1 MGMERYDF
9 GIIGGG
15 IVGLSTAMAL
25 TGRGCRSL
33 VVVEMENALA
43 RHQSGR
49 NSGVIHSGLYY
60 TPGSEKAKNCTT
72 GREELYRFCTE
83 HGIPHR
89 RCGKI
94 VAALDESELPA
105 LARLQRTGEAN
116 GLVGLRMLSAEEV
129 RQREPHVRAVG
140 ALLVPDTGVVD
151 FAEVTRTFARIA
163 TERGA
168 RIRTGFDVRRVHQYR
183 NQIVLASRQEEV
195 ACRFV
200 INCGGLQADRVA
212 SMCGLDPD
220 VRIIPFRGEFHE
232 VRPARAHLVKH
243 LIYPVPDPHM
253 PFLGVHFTRGI
264 DGRVLAGPNALLAF
278 GRRSYRRRSISLRDS
293 SEMLAFAGFW
303 RMARKYWRTG
313 ASECYRALSKRALV
327 RALRRMI
334 PDLAVDDLRPAEAG
348 IRAQAVG
355 QDGRLI
361 DDFRSV
367 RAERM
372 IHVLNASSRAATGSL
387 ALGRQFAVWAA
398 RAAVL

>member
-1 MGMERYDF
+1 MGIERYEF

-33 VVVEMENALA
+33 VVVEAEGTLA
-43 RHQSGR
+43 THQSGR

-60 TPGSEKAKNCTT
+60 TPGSEKARNCTA
-72 GREELYRFCTE
+72 GREGLYRFCAE

-94 VAALDESELPA
+94 VAAVDERELPA
-105 LARLQRTGEAN
+105 LNRLQKTGEAN
-116 GLVGLRMLSAEEV
+116 GLVGLRMLSREEL
-129 RQREPHVRAVG
+129 REREPHVRAVA

-151 FAEVTRTFARIA
+151 FAEVTRSFARIA
-163 TERGA
+163 TQRGA
-168 RIRTGFDVRRVHQYR
+168 RIRTGFEVRRVHQYR
-183 NQIVLASRQEEV
+183 NQIVLASGHEEV

-212 SMCGLDPD
+212 RMCGLNPD

-232 VRPARAHLVKH
+232 LRPARAHLVKH
-243 LIYPVPDPHM
+243 LIYPVPDPQM

-264 DGRVLAGPNALLAF
+264 DGRVLAGPNAVLAF
-278 GRRSYRRRSISLRDS
+278 GRKSYGRGSISFGDS
-293 SEMLAFAGFW
+293 SEMLAYAGFW
-303 RMARKYWRTG
+303 RMARRHWRTG
-313 ASECYRALSKRALV
+313 LSECYRTLSKRAFS

-334 PDLAVDDLRPAEAG
+334 PELSTEDLQPAPAG

-361 DDFRSV
+361 DDFQTV
-367 RAERM
+367 RTDRV
-372 IHVLNASSRAATGSL
+372 IHILNAPSPAATASL
-387 ALGRQFAVWAA
+387 VLGRQIAEWAA
-398 RAAVL
+398 NAAGL

>member
-1 MGMERYDF
+1 MERYEF

-15 IVGLSTAMAL
+15 IVGLSTALAL

-33 VVVEMENALA
+33 VVVEAEGTLA
-43 RHQSGR
+43 AHQSGR

-60 TPGSEKAKNCTT
+60 TPGSEKARNCTT
-72 GREELYRFCTE
+72 GREELYRFCAE

-94 VAALDESELPA
+94 VAAVDERELPA
-105 LARLQRTGEAN
+105 LDRLQKTGEAN
-116 GLVGLRMLSAEEV
+116 GLVGLRMLSREEL
-129 RQREPHVRAVG
+129 REREPHVRAVA

-151 FAEVTRTFARIA
+151 FAEVTRSFARIA

-168 RIRTGFDVRRVHQYR
+168 RIRTGFEVRRVHQYR
-183 NQIVLASRQEEV
+183 NQIVLASGHEEV

-212 SMCGLDPD
+212 RMCGLNPD

-232 VRPARAHLVKH
+232 VRPASAHLVKH
-243 LIYPVPDPHM
+243 LIYPVPDPQM

-264 DGRVLAGPNALLAF
+264 DGRVLAGPNAVLAF
-278 GRRSYRRRSISLRDS
+278 GRTSYRRGNISLRDS

-303 RMARKYWRTG
+303 RMARKHWRTG
-313 ASECYRALSKRALV
+313 VNEYYRALSKRAFV

-334 PDLAVDDLRPAEAG
+334 PDLAVDDLRPVESG

-361 DDFRSV
+361 DDFRAV

-372 IHVLNASSRAATGSL
+372 IHVLNASSPAATASL
-387 ALGRQFAVWAA
+387 AIGRQIAEWAA
-398 RAAVL
+398 RAAV

>member
-1 MGMERYDF
+1 MERYEVA
-9 GIIGGG
+9 IIGGG

-33 VVVEMENALA
+33 VVVEAENAVA

-60 TPGSEKAKNCTT
+60 APGSEKARNCTA
-72 GREELYRFCTE
+72 GREELYRFCAE

-94 VAALDESELPA
+94 VAAVDESELPA
-105 LARLQRTGEAN
+105 LNQLQETGEAN
-116 GLVGLRMLSAEEV
+116 GLVGLRMLSPEEV
-129 RQREPHVRAVG
+129 RQREPHVRAVA

-151 FAEVTRTFARIA
+151 FAEVTRAFARIA
-163 TERGA
+163 AERGA

-183 NQIVLASRQEEV
+183 NQIVLASRQEEI
-195 ACRFV
+195 ACGFV

-212 SMCGLDPD
+212 RMCGLKPE
-220 VRIIPFRGEFHE
+220 VRIVPFRGEFHE

-243 LIYPVPDPHM
+243 LIYPVPDPQM

-264 DGRVLAGPNALLAF
+264 DGRVLAGPNAVLAF
-278 GRRSYRRRSISLRDS
+278 GRKSYRRANISLRDT
-293 SEMLAFAGFW
+293 SEMLAYAGFW
-303 RMARKYWRTG
+303 RMARRHWRTG
-313 ASECYRALSKRALV
+313 LSECYRTFSKRALV

-334 PDLAVDDLRPAEAG
+334 PDLAADDLRPAEPG

-361 DDFRSV
+361 DDFRTV
-367 RAERM
+367 RTGRM
-372 IHVLNASSRAATGSL
+372 IHVLNAPSPAATASL
-387 ALGRQFAVWAA
+387 ALGRQIAEWTPNAA
-398 RAAVL
+398 GL

>member
-1 MGMERYDF
+1 MGMERYEF

-15 IVGLSTAMAL
+15 IVGLSTALAL

-33 VVVEMENALA
+33 VVVEAEGTLA
-43 RHQSGR
+43 AHQSGR

-60 TPGSEKAKNCTT
+60 TPGSEKARNCTI
-72 GREELYRFCTE
+72 GREELYRFCAE

-94 VAALDESELPA
+94 VAAVDERELPA
-105 LARLQRTGEAN
+105 LDRLQKTGEAN
-116 GLVGLRMLSAEEV
+116 GLVGLRMLSREEL
-129 RQREPHVRAVG
+129 REREPHVRAVA

-151 FAEVTRTFARIA
+151 FAEVTREMARIA

-168 RIRTGFDVRRVHQYR
+168 RIRTGFEVRRVDQYR
-183 NQIVLASRQEEV
+183 NQIVLASRHEEV

-212 SMCGLDPD
+212 RMCGLNPD

-243 LIYPVPDPHM
+243 LIYPVPDPQM

-264 DGRVLAGPNALLAF
+264 DGRVLVGPNAMLAF
-278 GRRSYRRRSISLRDS
+278 GRKSYRRASISVRDT
-293 SEMLAFAGFW
+293 SEMLAYAGFW
-303 RMARKYWRTG
+303 RMTRKHWRTG
-313 ASECYRALSKRALV
+313 LSECYRTLSKRALR

-334 PDLAVDDLRPAEAG
+334 PDLRKEDLQPTQAG

-361 DDFRSV
+361 DYLRTV

-372 IHVLNASSRAATGSL
+372 IHVLNAPSPAATACL
-387 ALGRQFAVWAA
+387 PLGRQIAVWAA
-398 RAAVL
+398 RAAL

>member
-1 MGMERYDF
+1 MERYNF

-25 TGRGCRSL
+25 TGCGCRSL
-33 VVVEMENALA
+33 VVVEAETALA

-60 TPGSEKAKNCTT
+60 TPGSEKARNCTT
-72 GREELYRFCTE
+72 GREELYSFCAE

-94 VAALDESELPA
+94 VAAIDDSELPA
-105 LARLQRTGEAN
+105 LDRLQKTGEAN
-116 GLVGLRMLSAEEV
+116 GLVGLRMLSPEEL
-129 RQREPHVRAVG
+129 REREPHFRAAA

-151 FAEVTRTFARIA
+151 FAKVTRALARIA
-163 TERGA
+163 TQRGA

-183 NQIVLASRQEEV
+183 NQIVLASRHEEV

-212 SMCGLDPD
+212 RMCGLNPD
-220 VRIIPFRGEFHE
+220 VRIVPFRGEFHE
-232 VRPARAHLVKH
+232 IRPAQAHLVKH
-243 LIYPVPDPHM
+243 LIYPVPDPQM
-253 PFLGVHFTRGI
+253 PFLGAHFTRGI
-264 DGRVLAGPNALLAF
+264 DGRVLAGPNAVLAF
-278 GRRSYRRRSISLRDS
+278 GRQSYHRGSISLRDS
-293 SEMLAFAGFW
+293 SEMLAYAGFW
-303 RMARKYWRTG
+303 RMARKHWRTG
-313 ASECYRALSKRALV
+313 LSECYRTLSKRAFV
-327 RALRRMI
+327 QALRRMI
-334 PDLAVDDLRPAEAG
+334 PDLSAEDLQPTQAG

-361 DDFRSV
+361 DDFRTV

-372 IHVLNASSRAATGSL
+372 IHVLNAPSPAATASL
-387 ALGRQFAVWAA
+387 ALGRQIAQWAA
-398 RAAVL
+398 KAAEL

>member
-1 MGMERYDF
+1 MERYEVA
-9 GIIGGG
+9 IIGGG

-33 VVVEMENALA
+33 VVVEAENAVA

-60 TPGSEKAKNCTT
+60 APGSEKARNCTA
-72 GREELYRFCTE
+72 GREELYRFCAE

-94 VAALDESELPA
+94 VAAVDDSELPA
-105 LARLQRTGEAN
+105 LNQLQETGEAN
-116 GLVGLRMLSAEEV
+116 GLVGLRMLSPEEV
-129 RQREPHVRAVG
+129 RQREPHVRAVA

-151 FAEVTRTFARIA
+151 FAEVTRAFARIA
-163 TERGA
+163 AERGA

-183 NQIVLASRQEEV
+183 NQIVLASRQEEI
-195 ACRFV
+195 ACGFV

-212 SMCGLDPD
+212 RMCGLKPE
-220 VRIIPFRGEFHE
+220 VRIVPFRGEFHE

-243 LIYPVPDPHM
+243 LIYPVPDPQM

-264 DGRVLAGPNALLAF
+264 DGRVLAGPNAVLAF
-278 GRRSYRRRSISLRDS
+278 GRKSYRRANISLRDT
-293 SEMLAFAGFW
+293 SEMLAYAGFW
-303 RMARKYWRTG
+303 RMARKQWRTG
-313 ASECYRALSKRALV
+313 LSECYRTFSKRALV

-334 PDLAVDDLRPAEAG
+334 PDLAADDLRPAEPG

-361 DDFRSV
+361 DDFRTV
-367 RAERM
+367 RTGRM
-372 IHVLNASSRAATGSL
+372 IHVLNAPSPAATASL
-387 ALGRQFAVWAA
+387 ALGRQIAEWAA
-398 RAAVL
+398 KAAEL